1 MQVVK
6 RIFDV
11 ALSAVGLSLLW
22 PLLMFVALAVKFDSV
37 GPALYRGCRAGLN
50 GRPFNMLKFR
60 TMVVGAD
67 RLGGPSTAN
76 DDPRV
81 TRLGLILRKYK
92 IDEFPQLINVLLG
105 DMSFVGPRPEVLSE
119 VLSYSAE
126 ERRLLSVRPGIT
138 DWASLQFRNEG
149 QLLAGSPDPHR
160 AYHEK
165 IRSAKVELGLEYV
178 RQKSLRIDFKILFE
192 TVQALIGIGTDHQAA
207 D

>member
-1 MQVVK
+1 M
-6 RIFDV
+6 I
-11 ALSAVGLSLLW
+11 
-22 PLLMFVALAVKFDSV
+22 VALAVKFDSV
-37 GPALYRGCRAGLN
+37 GPALYRGRRAGLN

-60 TMVVGAD
+60 TMMVGAD

-76 DDPRV
+76 DDPRL
-81 TRLGLILRKYK
+81 TRLGLLLRKYK

-126 ERRLLSVRPGIT
+126 ERQLLSVRPGIT

-149 QLLAGSPDPHR
+149 QLLAGSSDPHR
-160 AYHEK
+160 AYQEK
-165 IRSAKVELGLEYV
+165 IRPAKVELGLEYV

-192 TVQALIGIGTDHQAA
+192 TVQALIGIGTDRGTA